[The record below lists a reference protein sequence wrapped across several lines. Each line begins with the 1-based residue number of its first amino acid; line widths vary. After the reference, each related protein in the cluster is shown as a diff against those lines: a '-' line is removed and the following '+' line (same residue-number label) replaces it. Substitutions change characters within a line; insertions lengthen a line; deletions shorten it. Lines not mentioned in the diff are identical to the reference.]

1 MKIKYSKNFKDSVFE
16 FSKEIKKQIKR
27 KLEIMSVNLN
37 HPSLRTKK
45 KGTKSI
51 YESSVNMDI
60 RITWQYE
67 EDGILLRNIGSHDEF
82 WKILKSIATLTTLP
96 F

>member
-1 MKIKYSKNFKDSVFE
+1 MKIKYSKNFKDSVFR
-16 FSKEIKKQIKR
+16 FSKEIKRQIKR

-45 KGTKSI
+45 IKGTKSI

-67 EDGILLRNIGSHDEF
+67 EGGILLRNIGSHD
-82 WKILKSIATLTTLP
+82 KALRNP
-96 F
+96 